1 MVSGVW
7 LNQRTVFMGRG
18 PSGNG
23 DFAGKIIELKWWNGW
38 WPEGKK
44 GPPIFDL
51 TDLCWLM
58 VIPSGNRFLALEN
71 TWESVCCDWRN
82 NLEWNF
88 NERFTSAKVCRLPKG
103 FKGYI
108 ILPGL
113 TSILWK
119 GMIGMPMIQ
128 AIDLSARGFG
138 SCSHVDVL
146 IGKIQCFQHSF
157 NFLCFF
163 FKIHQPLVIVTIGPQ
178 WAVYSMNQIVLHQEW
193 PRDQLLSKSIW
204 TALRMVKSE
213 FCLVKDPNKF
223 PWLLPLNHHCSMVK
237 FLFSPDEIR
246 FSFFLWK
253 WSNVQSGYD

>member
-1 MVSGVW
+1 MRQTENYGDTVGKYEMVSGVW
-7 LNQRTVFMGRG
+7 LNQRTVFLGRG

-23 DFAGKIIELKWWNGW
+23 DFAGKIIEVKWWNGW

-44 GPPIFDL
+44 APPIFDL
-51 TDLCWLM
+51 TDLLCWLM

-88 NERFTSAKVCRLPKG
+88 NERSTSAKVCRLPKG

-113 TSILWK
+113 ISILWK

-157 NFLCFF
+157 NLMFVLQDTSTTRHCDDWSTVSCLFHESDSPTPRMTTGSASL
-163 FKIHQPLVIVTIGPQ
+163 KIHLDCPEDG
-178 WAVYSMNQIVLHQEW
+178 
-193 PRDQLLSKSIW
+193 
-204 TALRMVKSE
+204 
-213 FCLVKDPNKF
+213 
-223 PWLLPLNHHCSMVK
+223 
-237 FLFSPDEIR
+237 EIR
-246 FSFFLWK
+246 ILLGKRS
-253 WSNVQSGYD
+253 Q